1 MECSTRRLEQVAKLL
16 AEELAEQLAGKQDVN
31 EMERMMRELVKEA
44 ANAGLRQAIEQGEA
58 GCRKREFLCPCGQQ
72 AQFVSRRPAV
82 LWTVFGKM
90 EYRRRY
96 YLCPGCH
103 QGQAPLDQQNGIVPG
118 QTTPTL
124 ASLLGVLGVEVSFEE
139 ASRLAERF
147 LLFQVSDNTVRKQ
160 TEGYGNA
167 QAQLEKEWMGEAEN
181 EKALQV
187 RERHLKPQAGR
198 MYASIDGAHV
208 PLQQEWRELKTL
220 CWYQVEKIHPSIARN
235 HHGPAM
241 GEQSDLQAKDMQYH
255 CDILEAERF
264 GRLLWATGLQKQADA
279 YEEVVFVCDGAV
291 WIWRLVEQYFPQA
304 TQIVDWYHASQYL
317 TPIAEAAF
325 GAGTP
330 QAQQWLT
337 QTRSDLWEGRIH
349 EVLQACRTCLRPAAS
364 RPFAE
369 KAISYYTHNEKRLDY
384 ARFRQQ
390 GYLIGSGTIESA
402 CKQIAAARLK
412 CSGARWTLPGVIAT
426 AKARAAWLS
435 KSWDSLKPLYFN
447 LSQAS

>member
-16 AEELAEQLAGKQDVN
+16 AEEIAEKMAGKQDVN

-44 ANAGLRQAIEQGEA
+44 ANAGMRQAIEEGEIR
-58 GCRKREFLCPCGQQ
+58 CRTREVICSCGQQ
-72 AQFVSRRPAV
+72 AQFVSKRTAV
-82 LWTVFGKM
+82 LWTVFGKV
-90 EYRRRY
+90 EYQRRY
-96 YLCPGCH
+96 YLCPHCH
-103 QGQAPLDQQNGIVPG
+103 QGRVPLDQQYGIVPG

-139 ASRLAERF
+139 ASYLAERF
-147 LLFQVSDNTVRKQ
+147 LLFRVSDNTVRKQ

-167 QAQLEKEWMGEAEN
+167 QAQVEQEWIQKAEDEKG
-181 EKALQV
+181 LQV
-187 RERHLKPQAGR
+187 RERHLVPQAGR
-198 MYASIDGAHV
+198 LYASLDGAHV

-220 CWYQVEKIHPSIARN
+220 CWYQVEKIRPSIPRK
-235 HHGPAM
+235 HHGQSI
-241 GEQSDLQAKDMQYH
+241 GEQSDLQARDMKYY
-255 CDILEAERF
+255 CDITVAEQF
-264 GRLLWATGLQKQADA
+264 GRLLWATGLQNQADA
-279 YEEVVFVCDGAV
+279 YEEIVFVCDGAV

-325 GAGTP
+325 GPGTP

-337 QTRSDLWEGRIH
+337 QTRTDLWEGRIQA
-349 EVLQACRTCLRPAAS
+349 VIQACRPFLGPAAS
-364 RPFAE
+364 HPFAE
-369 KAISYYTHNEKRLDY
+369 KAITYYTHNEKRMNY
-384 ARFRQQ
+384 AHLRQQ

-435 KSWDSLKPLYFN
+435 KTWDNLKPLYFK
-447 LSQAS
+447 LPQAA